1 MLGRFGL
8 PEQRVLA
15 MTLPELNSFMRQA
28 RQLLSAYQVV
38 PLPVPTPAAK
48 PAAVPPGKSSGTTFI
63 SKRVKKHEQ

>member
-8 PEQRVLA
+8 PEERVLS

-38 PLPVPTPAAK
+38 PIPVPTPAAN
-48 PAAVPPGKSSGTTFI
+48 PTAAPPGKSSGTTFI

>member
-8 PEQRVLA
+8 PEERVLS

-38 PLPVPTPAAK
+38 PIPVPTPTVK
-48 PAAVPPGKSSGTTFI
+48 PATTSPSSGDTTTFI